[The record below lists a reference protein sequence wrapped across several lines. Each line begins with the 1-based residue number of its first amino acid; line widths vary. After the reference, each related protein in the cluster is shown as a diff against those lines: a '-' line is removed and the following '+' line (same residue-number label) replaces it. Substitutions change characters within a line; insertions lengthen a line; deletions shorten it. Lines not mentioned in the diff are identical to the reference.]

1 MQQTITLNT
10 RVQVSDPCLDPGSFE
25 AVLVKD
31 CLPGKW
37 IVSVRRKDC
46 GPAWGTRIASLTIR
60 HEDYPK
66 GFPKEFVGRC
76 CVDSGQCGFFDE
88 AYYDANQ
95 TNEGFDDPSSW
106 YHRVCQLAL
115 SDAEYGVI
123 DDKGAVSASGYGDG
137 VYGCYA
143 KRNKDGFI
151 VALTLKFIS

>member
-10 RVQVSDPCLDPGSFE
+10 RVHVSDPCLDPGAIE

-37 IVSVRRKDC
+37 GVSVRRKDC
-46 GPAWGTRIASLTIR
+46 GPAWGRRISALTIR

-66 GFPKEFVGRC
+66 GFPKEFVGCC

-106 YHRVCQLAL
+106 YHRVCQLTINEP
-115 SDAEYGVI
+115 EYGVI
-123 DDKGAVSASGYGDG
+123 DDKGAVSASGFGDG

>member
-25 AVLVKD
+25 AALVKD

-37 IVSVRRKDC
+37 LVSVRHKDC
-46 GPAWGTRIASLTIR
+46 GPAWGRRISALTIR

-66 GFPKEFVGRC
+66 VSPKEFVGRC

-106 YHRVCQLAL
+106 YHRVSQLAIN
-115 SDAEYGVI
+115 DPEYGVI

-143 KRNKDGFI
+143 KRNKDGYV